1 MWYLFQIRN
10 DRVTVLQIMGES
22 DHYLPFSWREWRR
35 PCRLLSEYRM
45 GMLVGTPGLPGA
57 VSQLRQFI
65 TSLSLWT
72 PNYIPRA
79 VHMRSVV
86 FPSRNHYT
94 NILYHILFICHI
106 HYIVLITDIIINDRL
121 QFTVKSWNLYTTHKL
136 EIFNIQITNR
146 YTPCSHSCCPCSS
159 TNARNIDYCLKLF
172 SSSIKVSPSWHIFM
186 YFSAFVGKLST
197 SVSFVTNH
205 SQSSYCPVLYNL
217 LLTNHNYG
225 IQREFLILSFQAI
238 QCHQFQKPL
247 VSVHVLEAVACFW
260 LNILEQMCISEF
272 YSMSVQ
278 MKYTMP

>member
-45 GMLVGTPGLPGA
+45 GMLVGTPGLPGT

-72 PNYIPRA
+72 PSCIPRA
-79 VHMRSVV
+79 MHMRSVV
-86 FPSRNHYT
+86 FPSQYHNT

-106 HYIVLITDIIINDRL
+106 HYIVLITDSIINDRL

-146 YTPCSHSCCPCSS
+146 YTPCSHSCCPCRS
-159 TNARNIDYCLKLF
+159 TNARIIDYCLKLF
-172 SSSIKVSPSWHIFM
+172 SSSMKVSPSWRMFM

-197 SVSFVTNH
+197 SLSFVTNH
-205 SQSSYCPVLYNL
+205 SQSSYCPVLYKL

-225 IQREFLILSFQAI
+225 IQR
-238 QCHQFQKPL
+238 
-247 VSVHVLEAVACFW
+247 
-260 LNILEQMCISEF
+260 
-272 YSMSVQ
+272 
-278 MKYTMP
+278 